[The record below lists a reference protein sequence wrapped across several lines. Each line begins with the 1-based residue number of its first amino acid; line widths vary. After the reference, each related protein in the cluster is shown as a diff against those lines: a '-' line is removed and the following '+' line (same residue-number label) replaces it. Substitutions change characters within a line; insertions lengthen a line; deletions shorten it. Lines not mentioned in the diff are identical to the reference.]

1 NGEHLGFPPGNEW
14 VGNPEILAAHGREAL
29 MTGRPTMDA
38 ALRQPVLSRGQA
50 LVGVGS
56 TCQRRK

>member
-38 ALRQPVLSRGQA
+38 ALRQPLPVEGS
-50 LVGVGS
+50 GVGGCGN

>member
-1 NGEHLGFPPGNEW
+1 MSIWGFLQETSG
-14 VGNPEILAAHGREAL
+14 VGNPEMLAAQGREAL

-50 LVGVGS
+50 LVGAGTPASAVS
-56 TCQRRK
+56 D